1 MGVMGH
7 CVHGKMSLGVK
18 NKISCKKPF
27 DNMMT
32 TFFSHT
38 AVAGLFEDSGTAETM
53 AALLSNPDA
62 RNQWNALYSLLSEL
76 LKLQAK

>member
-1 MGVMGH
+1 
-7 CVHGKMSLGVK
+7 
-18 NKISCKKPF
+18 
-27 DNMMT
+27 MMT
-32 TFFSHT
+32 TFFSYT
-38 AVAGLFEDSGTAETM
+38 AVAGFFEDSGTAETM

>member
-1 MGVMGH
+1 MGH
-7 CVHGKMSLGVK
+7 CVHGKMSLGEKTESVV
-18 NKISCKKPF
+18 KKPF

-32 TFFSHT
+32 TFFSYT